1 MFNNKQIY
9 DMKKICKILI
19 LFLIVSGGLVSCN
32 DLLDVNSDRVTY
44 EQNYRLSSPNDT
56 IYSMVGI
63 YSSLQ
68 KLADSYVLLGELRGD
83 LLDIT
88 VNSTQDLRDINNFN
102 ISSTNAYANI
112 KDYYAVINNCNYV
125 INYLDTTKII
135 KGEKV
140 MYRYYAAA
148 KGIRAW
154 TYMQIALNFGSAT
167 YYTKPIITLADAQK
181 NYPEYNITDLAAV
194 LIPDLIPWKDE
205 KVPAF
210 LGSTMIFPIRFLLGD
225 LYLWTNQYQAAATEY
240 HDLMYND
247 YILINK
253 SYTSD
258 WLLVNNLISTTPEMY
273 WRTSYVVNSMES
285 VTGILCPTT
294 YGQRFDLDSLN
305 LKYEFTPS
313 AVALN
318 NWDSQTYFNTQSNT
332 VAGDLRKYQSVI
344 NRNTIVDVA
353 PNSLT
358 VTSNPIN
365 STVEN
370 IVYKYLWNEQ
380 SVNVQNVVVYR
391 ASLLYLRY
399 AEAVN
404 RLGKPNLAFAVLK
417 NGLRSVTM
425 ASVKVI
431 PPKEKS
437 TPIDH
442 YMDFS
447 NFRFD
452 NNVGIRSRGLGP
464 KLGDLAV
471 GDTTYIL
478 PKKPLLI
485 DSVLYVEDLIQ
496 KELALE
502 MAFEGN
508 RFQDLMRIAIR
519 RDDNSYLANIVA
531 SKYTDNKEA
540 IRSKLMIRDNWYIKK

>member
-1 MFNNKQIY
+1 
-9 DMKKICKILI
+9 
-19 LFLIVSGGLVSCN
+19 
-32 DLLDVNSDRVTY
+32 
-44 EQNYRLSSPNDT
+44 LSSPNDT

-83 LLDIT
+83 LLDVT
-88 VNSTQDLRDINNFN
+88 PNSNQDLREINDFN
-102 ISSTNAYANI
+102 ISSTNPYANI

-125 INYLDTTKII
+125 INYLDTAKII

-154 TYMQIALNFGSAT
+154 TYMQIALNYGSAK
-167 YYTKPIITLADAQK
+167 YYDKPILSLADAQAD
-181 NYPEYNITDLAAV
+181 YPEYNMTDLAAV
-194 LIPDLIPWKDE
+194 LIQDLLPWKDE
-205 KVPAF
+205 KVPDF
-210 LGSTMIFPIRFLLGD
+210 FGSSMTFPIRFLLGD
-225 LYLWTNQYQAAATEY
+225 LYLWTNQYKEAATEY
-240 HDLMYND
+240 HDLMTNYSPD
-247 YILINK
+247 YYILIQK
-253 SYTSD
+253 AYSSD
-258 WLLVNNLISTTPEMY
+258 WLLVNNLISTTPKEQY
-273 WRTSYVVNSMES
+273 WNYSYSVNSVES
-285 VTGILCPTT
+285 LAAILCPTT

-305 LKYEFTPS
+305 LKYELTPS

-318 NWDSQTYFNTQSNT
+318 NWDSQTYFNTITNT
-332 VAGDLRKYQSVI
+332 TPGDMRKLESVI
-344 NRNTIVDVA
+344 NRNTIYSFT
-353 PNSLT
+353 PNSLIT
-358 VTSNPIN
+358 TNNPTN

-370 IVYKYLWNEQ
+370 IVYKYLQNEQ
-380 SVNVQNVVVYR
+380 AVNVQVVGVYR

-417 NGLRSVTM
+417 YGL
-425 ASVKVI
+425 
-431 PPKEKS
+431 KS
-437 TPIDH
+437 TTLNSTKALPLNERSTDT
-442 YMDFS
+442 YMNFS

-464 KLGDLAV
+464 NLGDLNPLV
-471 GDTTYIL
+471 GDTNYII
-478 PKKPLLI
+478 PHQNQLI

-502 MAFEGN
+502 TAFEGN

-519 RDDNSYLANIVA
+519 RDDNSYLANIV
-531 SKYTDNKEA
+531 SEKYTDNKEA
-540 IRSKLMIRDNWYIKK
+540 IKSKLMIRSNWYIKQ